1 MGTIVMVT
9 PTLPAI
15 FLSPSLSRRMMDFLI
30 KLWFLLA
37 VALYEM
43 LMGVKIV
50 IKGRPSLQNTSSLI
64 LANHRTRLDW
74 LFLMSYLCRLSDI
87 KEYRISLKYSLKKFP
102 GAGWAMQCA
111 GFLFLKRK
119 WDEDKDHI
127 ANGINYFSKVKS
139 KPQFLLFPEGTDMC
153 HRAIKRSN
161 DFAEKN
167 GLPKYEYV
175 LHPRTTGFVH
185 FVNEMKKGKIID
197 SVLDVTVGYPKS
209 LIQSELQALQGEYP
223 EEIHFF
229 VEDHP
234 INTLPSSEEELG
246 VWLKKLWERKEERLK
261 KFYAEKMFTC
271 EIDEK
276 GDAGRAV
283 QPMAER
289 DVKVLL
295 YKVVAFWLTFLFIV
309 FTCLFIY
316 PLFRIFCVIGCATYV
331 IIGFRHGGVDNVIYT
346 AVRHHME

>member
-1 MGTIVMVT
+1 MGTIVLVT
-9 PTLPAI
+9 PTLPTI
-15 FLSPSLSRRMMDFLI
+15 FLSPALSRRIMDFLI

-50 IKGRPSLQNTSSLI
+50 VKGKPSLRGTSSLI
-64 LANHRTRLDW
+64 LENHRTRVDW
-74 LFLMSYLCRLSDI
+74 LFLMSYLCRFSDI
-87 KEYRISLKYSLKKFP
+87 KEYRISLKYPLKKFP

-119 WDEDKDHI
+119 WDEDKTHI

-153 HRAIKRSN
+153 QFAIKRSN

-185 FVNEMKKGKIID
+185 FINEMKKGQIID
-197 SVLDVTVGYPKS
+197 SVLDVTVAYPKT
-209 LIQSELQALQGEYP
+209 LIQSELQALKGVYP
-223 EEIHFF
+223 EEIHFY

-234 INTLPSSEEELG
+234 IHTLPSSEEELEE
-246 VWLKKLWERKEERLK
+246 WLKKLWKRKEDRLK
-261 KFYAEKMFTC
+261 RFYTEKTFIS
-271 EIDEK
+271 EIDES
-276 GDAGRAV
+276 GDA
-283 QPMAER
+283 ENS
-289 DVKVLL
+289 VKPLSEGKVKILL
-295 YKVVAFWLTFLFIV
+295 IKVVAFWLSFLSAVFICLFLF
-309 FTCLFIY
+309 
-316 PLFRIFCVIGCATYV
+316 PLFRIFCLIGCATYV
-331 IIGFRHGGVDNVIYT
+331 IIGLRHGGVDNVIYT
-346 AVRHHME
+346 AVRHHK